1 MVHHGLIERREW
13 VPVADDIFREVD
25 DAMRMERLRK
35 SARRFAGL
43 GLAGLVLI
51 GAGIG
56 GWEYHLSSL
65 HKDALAK
72 STTYMSALHDLGAD
86 SSVAGTS
93 LPLTPAQQKALTAL
107 AEVGNASPSGLA
119 TLAQLREAASYATH
133 GKTQEALRIWD
144 SIQQNT
150 KVDATLRHVATLLWC
165 QWQVDSG
172 DIATIRSRLSLLSN
186 ESKPFAALANE
197 QLATLDLRAGDVKA
211 ARDRL
216 TRLQQDFNAPNGVRM
231 RAGGMLQ
238 TLDQQG

>member
-1 MVHHGLIERREW
+1 MS
-13 VPVADDIFREVD
+13 DDIFREVD

-35 SARRFAGL
+35 NARRFAGL
-43 GLAGLVLI
+43 GLAGLILI

-72 STTYMSALHDLGAD
+72 SATYMRALHDLGSD

-93 LPLTPAQQKALTAL
+93 LPLTPAQQKALTTL
-107 AEVGNASPSGLA
+107 AEIGNTPPAGLA
-119 TLAQLREAASYATH
+119 TLAQLREASSDATH
-133 GKTQEALRIWD
+133 GKTQDALRIWD

-150 KVDATLRHVATLLWC
+150 KLDATLRHMATLLWC
-165 QWQVDSG
+165 QWQIDTG

-186 ESKPFAALANE
+186 ESKPFAALASE

-211 ARDRL
+211 ARERL